1 MPEIFKNSVTRRAGD
16 VTSDTGASI
25 AANAT
30 SITALTSTAGV
41 EVGDLVD
48 NQHFLN
54 GTKVTVVNAND
65 VTVDTASLNTATA
78 TNQAVSLLGV
88 TTAFTATEKSILIGG
103 TFTNNTRNQVQLSVE
118 LLDSSAGVSAQ
129 LVGRVPVP
137 SGSSFVLSDAGKTVI
152 EVNDEIRVYCNTADA
167 IDVSLA
173 ILEGVN

>member
-1 MPEIFKNSVTRRAGD
+1 MPEIFKNSVTRRVGD
-16 VTSDTGASI
+16 VTSNTAASI
-25 AANAT
+25 AANST

-41 EVGDLVD
+41 QVGDLID

-65 VTVDTASLNTATA
+65 VTVDTASLNTASV
-78 TNQAVSLLGV
+78 TNQAVSLLGGQTV
-88 TTAFTATEKSILIGG
+88 FAAIKKSILIGG

-118 LLDSSAGVSAQ
+118 LYDNSSGVSVQ
-129 LVGRVPVP
+129 LVGRIPIP
-137 SGSSFVLSDAGKTVI
+137 SGSSFVLAESGKTVL
-152 EVNDEIRVYCNTADA
+152 EEDDGIRIYCNTADA

>member
-1 MPEIFKNSVTRRAGD
+1 M
-16 VTSDTGASI
+16 
-25 AANAT
+25 
-30 SITALTSTAGV
+30 
-41 EVGDLVD
+41 VD

-65 VTVDTASLNTATA
+65 VTVDTASLNTASV

-88 TTAFTATEKSILIGG
+88 STVFTAVNKSILIGG

-118 LLDSSAGVSAQ
+118 LFDNSAGVSAQ

-137 SGSSFVLSDAGKTVI
+137 SGSSFVLADSGKTVI
-152 EVNDEIRVYCNTADA
+152 ELSDEIRVYCNTADA